1 MNRAIK
7 WLSFIVLSL
16 FVSTAALADETSLQP
31 QQWQPI
37 KVEAISGDIPELR
50 GMATEPQLQMPA
62 SIPEDA
68 NETVLGYLGA
78 TDTIAFLVYASLFA
92 VIALFIIFIIVN
104 GISRLD
110 EGFSGKLIKRWSGL
124 SISVH
129 WLGAIACMLLI
140 LTGLVLA
147 GGRLYFEPSMNQ
159 SGWASLVGLSSGLH
173 ELMAFPFILGYVLMI
188 LMWAPKQIP
197 ASYDVKWFA
206 VLGGY
211 LNTGKKHHPD
221 AGFANAGEKLWFWV
235 FALFGGL
242 MIVSGLTMMFPET
255 FVVTKNT
262 ANTMLLVHI
271 ISTVIITA
279 FSVVHIF
286 MATVMSEGGMSNMTS
301 GYCDE
306 NWAKQ
311 HHNLW
316 HKELKR

>member
-7 WLSFIVLSL
+7 WLSFIVISL
-16 FVSTAALADETSLQP
+16 FVSTAAMAADEANLQP

-37 KVEAISGDIPELR
+37 KVEAIAGDIPELR
-50 GMATEPQLQMPA
+50 GMPTDPQLLLPE
-62 SIPEDA
+62 SVPEDA
-68 NETVLGYLGA
+68 NEVVLGYLAA
-78 TDTIAFLVYASLFA
+78 TDTIALLVYASLFA
-92 VIALFIIFIIVN
+92 VITLFIIFIVVN
-104 GISRLD
+104 GISRLED
-110 EGFSGKLIKRWSGL
+110 GYSGKRIKRWSGL

-129 WLGAIACMLLI
+129 WLGAIACIFLI
-140 LTGLVLA
+140 LTGLVLS
-147 GGRLYFEPSMNQ
+147 GGRLYLEPSMNQ
-159 SGWASLVGLSSGLH
+159 SGWASLIGLSSGLH

-197 ASYDVKWFA
+197 ASYDLKWFA

-242 MIVSGLTMMFPET
+242 MVISGLTMMFPET

-262 ANTMLLVHI
+262 ANTMLLMHI
-271 ISTVIITA
+271 VSTIIITA

-316 HKELKR
+316 FKELK

>member
-7 WLSFIVLSL
+7 WLSFIVISL
-16 FVSTAALADETSLQP
+16 FVSTAAMAADEANLQP

-37 KVEAISGDIPELR
+37 KVEAIAGDIPELR
-50 GMATEPQLQMPA
+50 GMPTEPQLQMPV
-62 SIPEDA
+62 SVPEDA
-68 NETVLGYLGA
+68 NEAVLDYLGA

-92 VIALFIIFIIVN
+92 VIALFIIFIVVN

-110 EGFSGKLIKRWSGL
+110 NGFSGKLIKRWSGL

-147 GGRLYFEPSMNQ
+147 GGRLYFEPSMNT
-159 SGWASLVGLSSGLH
+159 SSWASLAGLSSGLH

-197 ASYDVKWFA
+197 ASYDLKWFA

-242 MIVSGLTMMFPET
+242 MVVSGLTMMFPET

-271 ISTVIITA
+271 VSTIIITA

-316 HKELKR
+316 FKELK